1 MTACDIELNDGKYN
15 LKNNSVT
22 CKDYGRND
30 IRNTL
35 LPIPSSIKDESKQST
50 LPARRRRQNFLYC
63 GSSLGSP
70 PFSSP
75 SSALSLSPP
84 IGSTEELNDEQ
95 GIPTI
100 PVSPD
105 INCNQGLHLND
116 QGILE
121 SARKIK
127 RMKRA
132 ASVAMAVH
140 VEWEKMTPRSK
151 RV

>member
-35 LPIPSSIKDESKQST
+35 LPIPSSSKDESKQST

-75 SSALSLSPP
+75 SSASSLSPP

-121 SARKIK
+121 SARKIE